1 MRRPHDFHGGIY
13 PLERKE
19 LSNQRE
25 IRRAKISRQLVLPIS
40 QHIGP
45 PAKVTV
51 STGDRVLGGQRL
63 TDLSGLPVHAP
74 TSGTITAIE
83 DRPIPHVSG
92 MLGRCIVLDTDGEDT
107 WIDLDP
113 VADYRG
119 ADPQKLIDRLF
130 EAGIAGLGGAGFP
143 AARKLP
149 RAGGNGPETLIIN
162 GTECE
167 PYITA
172 DDLLMREQ
180 AHRIVE
186 GIDILAHIAEPKEVL
201 IGIEDNKPEAIA
213 AMKQAVG
220 DRDHWEV
227 VVFPTKYPSG
237 GEKQLIEILTGKQVP
252 SGGLPAHI
260 GILCQNVGTAVA
272 VRDAI
277 VDGRPLVSRVTTVT
291 GESATDRGNFDVLL
305 GTPMRDLLEQA
316 DYQPTKPQ
324 RLVMGGPMMG
334 FTMPSDECPIVKT
347 TNCLLVP
354 GKGELA
360 DPAAA
365 QACIRCGMCAE
376 ACPAELLPQQLYWFA
391 RSKDLERLEEHH
403 LFDCIECG
411 ACSYVCPSRIPLVQY
426 YRASKAAVREHQA
439 ETMKAEQARERFEA
453 RQERMERLA
462 AEKEAKRAARKR
474 AAMAKAADK
483 TDGEDPIKAAIERA
497 QAKKAAQMAAGAS
510 ANDDVEKRK
519 KIEARLSKAREKL
532 AADDGSDPTITA
544 ALQKAVATT
553 EQKLA
558 ELPEPSAADSA
569 DSSGADAQ
577 RQKIE
582 VRLSKAREKLAADDG
597 SNPTVT
603 AALEKA
609 VATTEAKLD
618 ALAGKDEAVS

>member
-1 MRRPHDFHGGIY
+1 MP
-13 PLERKE
+13 
-19 LSNQRE
+19 
-25 IRRAKISRQLVLPIS
+25 
-40 QHIGP
+40 
-45 PAKVTV
+45 
-51 STGDRVLGGQRL
+51 
-63 TDLSGLPVHAP
+63 
-74 TSGTITAIE
+74 
-83 DRPIPHVSG
+83 
-92 MLGRCIVLDTDGEDT
+92 
-107 WIDLDP
+107 
-113 VADYRG
+113 RG
-119 ADPQKLIDRLF
+119 C
-130 EAGIAGLGGAGFP
+130 
-143 AARKLP
+143 
-149 RAGGNGPETLIIN
+149 GNGPETLIIN

-172 DDLLMREQ
+172 DDMLMREQ

-186 GIDILAHIAEPKEVL
+186 GIEILAHIAGPKEVL

-220 DRDHWEV
+220 ERDNWEI

-277 VDGRPLVSRVTTVT
+277 LDGRPLVSRVTTVT
-291 GESATDRGNFDVLL
+291 GESARDRGNFEVLL

-316 DYQPTKPQ
+316 DYQPTTPQ

-334 FTMPSDECPIVKT
+334 FTMPNDACPIVKT

-354 GKGELA
+354 GPGELA

-376 ACPAELLPQQLYWFA
+376 ACPAQLLPQQLYWFA

-439 ETMKAEQARERFEA
+439 ETLKSEQARERFEA

-474 AAMAKAADK
+474 AAMAKAADNA
-483 TDGEDPIKAAIERA
+483 DGEDPIKAAIERA
-497 QAKKAAQMAAGAS
+497 QAKKAAQMAAGAT
-510 ANDDVEKRK
+510 ANDDAEKRK
-519 KIEARLSKAREKL
+519 KIETRLAKAKEKL
-532 AADDGSDPTITA
+532 AEDDGSDPTITA

-558 ELPEPSAADSA
+558 ALPEPSAAGTEESSA
-569 DSSGADAQ
+569 ADTQ
-577 RQKIE
+577 RKKIE
-582 VRLSKAREKLAADDG
+582 ARLSKAREKLAADDG

-609 VATTEAKLD
+609 VATTEAKLA
-618 ALAGKDEAVS
+618 ALTDEGEAVS